1 MILTYLKR
9 NRRIVFLIIKQR
21 NKIVKMEIYDF
32 FCIGNISIDFIR
44 TPSSESTFTGGAILN
59 AIWVLY
65 QLGYKVGVLTKTS
78 KEDKF
83 RIKEFPKF
91 SRSDNIKWMKSQNTT
106 SILNDYKTI
115 DKERRICT
123 NLGQADPF
131 NLSEIPNFQAKVIM
145 YNGLV
150 TGEINAKIL
159 KFLGKKGKLVVDAQG
174 LTRKVMPSNNM
185 KLIPYENLRDI
196 MPVVHYFKA
205 DAAEAEILTGIS
217 TSSHEGRINAAK
229 KLQKMGA
236 IEVLISHNSELL
248 VVSEK
253 KQITIPFKNR
263 NLNGRTGRGD
273 TCTAAYVSER
283 FHNNME
289 EAAKFSAALTS
300 LKIET
305 PGPFKQTRVEVEKFL
320 RDFY

>member
-1 MILTYLKR
+1 
-9 NRRIVFLIIKQR
+9 
-21 NKIVKMEIYDF
+21 MEIYDF
-32 FCIGNISIDFIR
+32 FCIGNISIDFIQ
-44 TPSSESTFTGGAILN
+44 TPSSDTTFTGGAILN
-59 AIWVLY
+59 AVWVLH

-78 KEDKF
+78 KDDKF

-91 SRSDNIKWMKSQNTT
+91 SSSDNIKWIESQNTT
-106 SILNDYKTI
+106 SILNEYQTV

-131 NLSEIPNFQAKVIM
+131 NLSEIPDFQAKVIM

-150 TGEINAKIL
+150 TGEVNTKIL
-159 KFLGKKGKLVVDAQG
+159 KFLGNKGKLVVDAQG

-185 KLIPYENLRDI
+185 KLIPYENLKKV
-196 MPVVHYFKA
+196 MPFIHYFKA

-217 TSSHEGRINAAK
+217 TVTPEGRIDAAK
-229 KLQKMGA
+229 KLLEMGA
-236 IEVLISHNSELL
+236 TEVIISHNSELL
-248 VVSEK
+248 VVSDK
-253 KQITIPFKNR
+253 NQVTAPFKNR
-263 NLNGRTGRGD
+263 NLDGRTGRGD

-283 FHNNME
+283 FHRNME

-305 PGPFKQTRVEVEKFL
+305 PGPFKQTRVDVEKFL
-320 RDFY
+320 REFY

>member
-1 MILTYLKR
+1 
-9 NRRIVFLIIKQR
+9 
-21 NKIVKMEIYDF
+21 MEIFDF
-32 FCIGNISIDFIR
+32 FCIGNISIDIIQ
-44 TPSSESTFTGGAILN
+44 TPSSETTFTGGAILN
-59 AIWVLY
+59 AVWVLH

-78 KEDKF
+78 KEDKY

-91 SRSDNIKWMKSQNTT
+91 SSSDNIKWIESQNTT
-106 SILNDYKTI
+106 SILNDYQTI
-115 DKERRICT
+115 DKERRVCT

-131 NLSEIPNFQAKVIM
+131 NLSEIPIFQAKVIM

-150 TGEINAKIL
+150 TGEINAEIL
-159 KFLGKKGKLVVDAQG
+159 KFLSKKGKLVVDAQG
-174 LTRKVMPSNNM
+174 LTRKVMPSNKM
-185 KLIPYENLRDI
+185 ELIPYEELKQV
-196 MPVVHYFKA
+196 MPFVQFFKA
-205 DAAEAEILTGIS
+205 DAAEAEILTGIT
-217 TSSHEGRINAAK
+217 TSSHEGRIKAAK

-248 VVSEK
+248 IVSDKEL
-253 KQITIPFKNR
+253 ITVPFKNR

-283 FHNNME
+283 FHKNIK
-289 EAAKFSAALTS
+289 EAALFAAALTS

-305 PGPFKQTRVEVEKFL
+305 LGPFKQSRVEVEKFY

>member
-1 MILTYLKR
+1 
-9 NRRIVFLIIKQR
+9 
-21 NKIVKMEIYDF
+21 MEIYDF
-32 FCIGNISIDFIR
+32 FCIGNISIDFIQ
-44 TPSSESTFTGGAILN
+44 TPSSETTFTGGAILN
-59 AIWVLY
+59 AVWVLH

-78 KEDKF
+78 KDDKF

-91 SRSDNIKWMKSQNTT
+91 SSSDNIKWIESQNTT
-106 SILNDYKTI
+106 SILNDYQTV

-131 NLSEIPNFQAKVIM
+131 NLSEIPDFQAKVIM

-185 KLIPYENLRDI
+185 KLIPYNDLKDI
-196 MPVVHYFKA
+196 MPFIHYFKV
-205 DAAEAEILTGIS
+205 DAAEAEILTGIP
-217 TSSHEGRINAAK
+217 TSSHKGRIKAAK

-248 VVSEK
+248 VVSDIN
-253 KQITIPFKNR
+253 QITVPFKNR

-283 FHNNME
+283 FHKNME
-289 EAAKFSAALTS
+289 EAAKFSVALTS
-300 LKIET
+300 LKIEI
-305 PGPFKQTRVEVEKFL
+305 PGPFKQTRVDVEKFL

>member
-1 MILTYLKR
+1 M
-9 NRRIVFLIIKQR
+9 V
-21 NKIVKMEIYDF
+21 IYDF

-44 TPSSESTFTGGAILN
+44 TPSSETTFTGGAILN
-59 AIWVLY
+59 AVWVLHK
-65 QLGYKVGVLTKTS
+65 LGYKVGVLTKTS

-91 SRSDNIKWMKSQNTT
+91 SNSDNIKWIESQNTT
-106 SILNDYKTI
+106 SILNEYKTV

-131 NLSEIPNFQAKVIM
+131 NLSEIPDFQAKVIM

-150 TGEINAKIL
+150 TGEVNAKIL
-159 KFLGKKGKLVVDAQG
+159 KFLSKKGKLVVDAQG
-174 LTRKVMPSNNM
+174 LTRRVMPSNNM
-185 KLIPYENLRDI
+185 KLIPYENLKDI
-196 MPVVHYFKA
+196 MPFVHYFKA

-217 TSSHEGRINAAK
+217 TSSHEGRIMAAK
-229 KLQKMGA
+229 KLRKMGA
-236 IEVLISHNSELL
+236 IEVIISHNSELL
-248 VVSEK
+248 VVSDND
-253 KQITIPFKNR
+253 QITVPFKNR

-283 FHNNME
+283 FHKNME
-289 EAAKFSAALTS
+289 EAALFSAALTS
-300 LKIET
+300 LKIEIS
-305 PGPFKQTRVEVEKFL
+305 GPFKQSRIEVEKFL

>member
-1 MILTYLKR
+1 
-9 NRRIVFLIIKQR
+9 
-21 NKIVKMEIYDF
+21 MEIYDF

-44 TPSSESTFTGGAILN
+44 TPSSETTFTGGAILN
-59 AIWVLY
+59 AVWVLH
-65 QLGYKVGVLTKTS
+65 QLGYNVGVLTKTS

-83 RIKEFPKF
+83 RIKEFPPFF
-91 SRSDNIKWMKSQNTT
+91 SSDNIKWIESKNTT
-106 SILNDYKTI
+106 SILNDYQTI

-123 NLGQADPF
+123 NLGQANPF

-159 KFLGKKGKLVVDAQG
+159 KFISKKGKLVVDAQG

-185 KLIPYENLRDI
+185 KLILYEDLKDI
-196 MPVVHYFKA
+196 MPFVHYFKA

-217 TSSHEGRINAAK
+217 TLSHEGRISAAK

-236 IEVLISHNSELL
+236 IEVIISHNSELL
-248 VVSEK
+248 IVSNNN
-253 KQITIPFKNR
+253 QITVPFRNR
-263 NLNGRTGRGD
+263 NLDGRTGRGD
-273 TCTAAYVSER
+273 TCTAAYVSEC
-283 FHNNME
+283 FHKNME
-289 EAAKFSAALTS
+289 EAALFSVALTS

-305 PGPFKQTRVEVEKFL
+305 PGPFKQSRVEVEKFIK
-320 RDFY
+320 DFY

>member
-1 MILTYLKR
+1 
-9 NRRIVFLIIKQR
+9 
-21 NKIVKMEIYDF
+21 MEIYDF

-44 TPSSESTFTGGAILN
+44 TPSSETTFTGGAILN
-59 AIWVLY
+59 AVWVLH

-78 KEDKF
+78 KKDKF

-91 SRSDNIKWMKSQNTT
+91 SSSDNLKWIESDKIT
-106 SILNDYKTI
+106 SILNDYQTI
-115 DKERRICT
+115 DKERRVCT

-159 KFLGKKGKLVVDAQG
+159 KFLSKKGKLVVDAQG
-174 LTRKVMPSNNM
+174 LTRKVMSSNNM
-185 KLIPYENLRDI
+185 KLIPYENLKEI
-196 MPVVHYFKA
+196 MPFIHYFKA
-205 DAAEAEILTGIS
+205 DAAEAEILTDIS
-217 TSSHEGRINAAK
+217 TVTHEGRFKAAK
-229 KLQKMGA
+229 KLLKMGA
-236 IEVLISHNSELL
+236 NEVIISHNSELL
-248 VVSEK
+248 VVSDK
-253 KQITIPFKNR
+253 KQVTVPFKNR

-283 FHNNME
+283 FHRNME
-289 EAAKFSAALTS
+289 EAALFSAALTS

-305 PGPFKQTRVEVEKFL
+305 PGPFKQTRVDVEKFL
-320 RDFY
+320 REFY

>member
-1 MILTYLKR
+1 M
-9 NRRIVFLIIKQR
+9 
-21 NKIVKMEIYDF
+21 KIFDF
-32 FCIGNISIDFIR
+32 FCIGNISIDIIR
-44 TPSSESTFTGGAILN
+44 TPSSEITFTGGAILN
-59 AIWVLY
+59 AVWVLF

-91 SRSDNIKWMKSQNTT
+91 SSSDSIKWIESKNTT
-106 SILNDYKTI
+106 SILNDYQTI

-131 NLSEIPNFQAKVIM
+131 SLSEIPKFRAKVIM
-145 YNGLV
+145 YNGLL
-150 TGEINAKIL
+150 TGEINTKIL
-159 KFLGKKGKLVVDAQG
+159 EFLSNRGKLVVDAQG

-185 KLIPYENLRDI
+185 KLIPYENLKDI
-196 MPVVHYFKA
+196 IPIVHYFKA

-217 TSSHEGRINAAK
+217 TVTHEGRIKSAK
-229 KLQKMGA
+229 KLLEMGA
-236 IEVLISHNSELL
+236 NEVIISHNSELL
-248 VVSEK
+248 VVSDK
-253 KQITIPFKNR
+253 KQVIVPFKNR
-263 NLNGRTGRGD
+263 NLKGRTGRGD

-289 EAAKFSAALTS
+289 EAALFSAALTS

-305 PGPFKQTRVEVEKFL
+305 PGPFKQSRVEVEEFL